1 VIDTHCHLLPGI
13 DDGPRDAADA
23 VALARQLADA
33 GVRDAVC
40 TPHFSLRYPTRHEDA
55 AARLETLRGA
65 LADAGTPLRLGVA
78 AEVSPEHALAA
89 PDEALR
95 ERRLGPR
102 HLLVELEPETP
113 SGALELTL
121 DRLDAL
127 GLVPVLAH
135 PERCRAVRERP
146 ALLDDARA
154 GGALVQV
161 VAPSLAGRWGDEV
174 AAAAWSLLA
183 DGRVDLVASDAH
195 RARSGG
201 SHLAHALQMLQA
213 RFGAAAVAE
222 LTERAPAGVVGDTV
236 AP

>member
-1 VIDTHCHLLPGI
+1 MIDTHCHLLTGI

-23 VALARQLADA
+23 VALAQQLADA

-102 HLLVELEPETP
+102 QLLMHPGPVNRGVEL
-113 SGALELTL
+113 SGEVIDSPQSLIAEQV
-121 DRLDAL
+121 AS
-127 GLVPVLAH
+127 GLVVRMAILYELLA
-135 PERCRAVRERP
+135 VGGERP
-146 ALLDDARA
+146 APD
-154 GGALVQV
+154 GG
-161 VAPSLAGRWGDEV
+161 
-174 AAAAWSLLA
+174 
-183 DGRVDLVASDAH
+183 DGSPRPTPI
-195 RARSGG
+195 G
-201 SHLAHALQMLQA
+201 Q
-213 RFGAAAVAE
+213 
-222 LTERAPAGVVGDTV
+222 PA
-236 AP
+236 